1 MQTSSLRKDYK
12 TPQSPLKQRKLP
24 RRRLGY
30 QWKKKNTL
38 FFLGFDYD
46 NGEQAGSVRR
56 VTTIDDKYDTGGYSK
71 YKPAII
77 TLAKEKKKLH
87 THVSIAESINSI
99 TYFRFRYKRVIN
111 RSIYFG
117 YFQPIPPH
125 LFNFYRIWMDG
136 SYTTRWSH
144 SCCWPAAWLFLSR

>member
-77 TLAKEKKKLH
+77 TLAKEKKKI
-87 THVSIAESINSI
+87 THA
-99 TYFRFRYKRVIN
+99 RFDR
-111 RSIYFG
+111 
-117 YFQPIPPH
+117 
-125 LFNFYRIWMDG
+125 
-136 SYTTRWSH
+136 
-144 SCCWPAAWLFLSR
+144 

>member
-24 RRRLGY
+24 HRRLGY

-125 LFNFYRIWMDG
+125 LFNFYRI
-136 SYTTRWSH
+136 
-144 SCCWPAAWLFLSR
+144 